1 VQVWYQLQASRWINT
16 LGRCGSFIPGWS
28 GEFIPD
34 WNTLVEH
41 IGVPRSI
48 LKEFAAR
55 HSTCMTSNGRWRLDP
70 LTISAAG
77 GLRAR
82 IESLDLLANN
92 LANAATAGFKADQ
105 ESFNLYLSKDASAD
119 ALPVVESRW
128 TDLRQGVVQS
138 TGNPLDLA
146 LSGSGFFVVDGPTG
160 TLYTRNGSLQITR
173 DGRLTTK
180 DGYELQ
186 TVEPRRI
193 RVDPNLPIE
202 VGEDGTVRQQGQ
214 ELGHLKLAGAP
225 AQENISKRDGV
236 YFSWVSTAGEVP
248 SAAKATIRQGALE
261 SSNTSPATSAVRLV
275 NLLRQFES
283 LQRAIQLGGEM
294 NRRSIE
300 DVARTGS

>member
-1 VQVWYQLQASRWINT
+1 
-16 LGRCGSFIPGWS
+16 
-28 GEFIPD
+28 
-34 WNTLVEH
+34 
-41 IGVPRSI
+41 
-48 LKEFAAR
+48 
-55 HSTCMTSNGRWRLDP
+55 LDP

-92 LANAATAGFKADQ
+92 LANSSTAGFKADQ

-119 ALPVVESRW
+119 ALPFVESRW
-128 TDLRQGVVQS
+128 TDLRQGVLQS

-160 TLYTRNGSLQITR
+160 ALYTRNGSLQVTR

-193 RVDPNLPIE
+193 RADPNLPIE
-202 VGEDGTVRQQGQ
+202 VGEDGTVCQQGQ

-225 AQENISKRDGV
+225 AQEKISKRDGV
-236 YFSWVSTAGEVP
+236 YFSWVAPAGET
-248 SAAKATIRQGALE
+248 SAAAKATIRQGALE
-261 SSNTSPATSAVRLV
+261 SSNTSPAASAVRLV